1 MVCPSSSNNVGMV
14 DTGLCKVQGRVVY
27 VQVNVRVLI
36 GQTDSVYQQVMV
48 KISR

>member
-1 MVCPSSSNNVGMV
+1 MVVICQARDRTVV
-14 DTGLCKVQGRVVY
+14 YAGLCKMQGRVVY

-48 KISR
+48 KIPR